1 MPADTSAKMPWLR
14 DEQKFPRPDEA
25 GFDDFGFTPEQIAV
39 IADEAREEGVNLIA
53 CGIIGELT
61 KANITDKR
69 DFLKAVRAVVNAVF

>member
-1 MPADTSAKMPWLR
+1 MKEMPWVKDGER
-14 DEQKFPRPDEA
+14 FPRPDDV
-25 GFDDFGFTPEQIAV
+25 GFDDFDFTPEQIAA
-39 IADEAREEGVNLIA
+39 IADEAREEGETLIA